1 MLTVHNLTLTLHRQP
16 LLCRVNFSVAPGEVL
31 ALMGPSGSGKSTL
44 FAWMIGALADT
55 FRAEGEL
62 WLNTRRCDGLATEAR
77 RIGILFQ
84 DALLFDHFSV
94 GHNLQLALPA
104 EIRGAARQ
112 SEVEQALARAGMPG
126 FSSRDPATLSGGQRA
141 RVSLLRAL
149 LARPQALP
157 LDEPFNR
164 LDAELRADFRQ
175 WVFAEIDRLA
185 IPAILVTHD
194 SQDLPP
200 GGRCINIAAWQ
211 ANSA

>member
-1 MLTVHNLTLTLHRQP
+1 MGKFF
-16 LLCRVNFSVAPGEVL
+16 CRPGEVL
-31 ALMGPSGSGKSTL
+31 TLMGPSGCGKSTL
-44 FAWMIGALADT
+44 FARMIGALADT

-62 WLNTRRCDGLATEAR
+62 WLNKRRCDGLATEAR

-126 FSSRDPATLSGGQRA
+126 FASRDPATLSGGQRA

-149 LARPQALP
+149 LARPQALL

-164 LDAELRADFRQ
+164 RMQNFAPIFASGCLRKLTGWQSRRSRDSRQ
-175 WVFAEIDRLA
+175 
-185 IPAILVTHD
+185 P
-194 SQDLPP
+194 DLPP

>member
-16 LLCRVNFSVAPGEVL
+16 LLCGVNFSVAPGEVL

-62 WLNTRRCDGLATEAR
+62 WLNKHRCDGLATEAR

-112 SEVEQALARAGMPG
+112 SEVEQALTRAGMPG
-126 FSSRDPATLSGGQRA
+126 FASRDPATLSGGQRA

-149 LARPQALP
+149 LARPQALL

-185 IPAILVTHD
+185 IPAVLVTHD

>member
-16 LLCRVNFSVAPGEVL
+16 LLCGVNFSVAPGEVL

-62 WLNTRRCDGLATEAR
+62 WLNKRRCDGLATEAR

-112 SEVEQALARAGMPG
+112 SEVEQALTRAGMPG
-126 FSSRDPATLSGGQRA
+126 FASRDPATLSGGQRA
-141 RVSLLRAL
+141 SACCAPCWQGRKRCCWMSLLIAWMQNF
-149 LARPQALP
+149 APIFASGC
-157 LDEPFNR
+157 
-164 LDAELRADFRQ
+164 LRKLTGWQSR
-175 WVFAEIDRLA
+175 
-185 IPAILVTHD
+185 
-194 SQDLPP
+194 
-200 GGRCINIAAWQ
+200 RCW
-211 ANSA
+211 

>member
-16 LLCRVNFSVAPGEVL
+16 LLCGVNFSVAPGEVL
-31 ALMGPSGSGKSTL
+31 ALMGPSGCGKSTL

-62 WLNTRRCDGLATEAR
+62 WLNKRRCDGLATEAR

-112 SEVEQALARAGMPG
+112 SEVEQAL
-126 FSSRDPATLSGGQRA
+126 
-141 RVSLLRAL
+141 VRAL
-149 LARPQALP
+149 LARPQALL

-185 IPAILVTHD
+185 IPAVLVTHD

>member
-16 LLCRVNFSVAPGEVL
+16 LLCGVNFSVAPGEVL
-31 ALMGPSGSGKSTL
+31 TLMGPSGCGKSTL

-62 WLNTRRCDGLATEAR
+62 WLNKRRCDGLATEAR

-112 SEVEQALARAGMPG
+112 SEVEQAL
-126 FSSRDPATLSGGQRA
+126 L
-141 RVSLLRAL
+141 
-149 LARPQALP
+149 

-185 IPAILVTHD
+185 IPAVLVTHD

>member
-1 MLTVHNLTLTLHRQP
+1 
-16 LLCRVNFSVAPGEVL
+16 
-31 ALMGPSGSGKSTL
+31 
-44 FAWMIGALADT
+44 MIGALADT

-62 WLNTRRCDGLATEAR
+62 WLNKRRCDGLATEAR

-126 FSSRDPATLSGGQRA
+126 FASRDPATLSGGQRA

-149 LARPQALP
+149 LARPQALL

-185 IPAILVTHD
+185 IPAVLVTHD
-194 SQDLPP
+194 SGISRRADAVLILPP
-200 GGRCINIAAWQ
+200 GRQIPPNLRYRKEIPLSGAENEPSSFYRRAFR
-211 ANSA
+211 

>member
-16 LLCRVNFSVAPGEVL
+16 LLCGVNFSVAPGEVL

-62 WLNTRRCDGLATEAR
+62 WLNKRRCDGLATEAR

-126 FSSRDPATLSGGQRA
+126 FASRDPATLSGGQRA

-149 LARPQALP
+149 LARPQALL

-185 IPAILVTHD
+185 IPALLVTHD